1 MRHLPMGLIRTRERA
16 GETWRFSATIRR
28 CVLSVSFLGV
38 FKGGET
44 GAWEDMHRFT
54 TPRLAVNVKVRVPS
68 PFGVLCY
75 WKEINTFH
83 TGRSEGH

>member
-1 MRHLPMGLIRTRERA
+1 MKRGVSLPRYDGAYCLCR
-16 GETWRFSATIRR
+16 
-28 CVLSVSFLGV
+28 LLGV